1 MRLIPKVA
9 VLGLG
14 LTLSLIL
21 SLSLMNS
28 APAWAGWW
36 DNLWL
41 QELPVDQTK
50 PPKTAQ
56 RFEFTGTLPAHTQ
69 LELVGYYTSSVCTRK
84 EIRFPNGDIANPY
97 RATLNKS
104 SVLRQAIDMTDNA
117 KPFNLTL
124 ALQGGGDCDW
134 QLEDLVLDLTLQ
146 PSHPIWQKV
155 KSLKDDYLHTSPLLT
170 SSEPAT
176 KASPHDGF
184 YLSQE
189 LTIEP
194 VLAGSEEDTN
204 LVAALPLSLNP
215 VYYPVVIYSP
225 KTDSPFEV
233 KLKSNLQSSSR
244 LWSSAATQM
253 VRFDKQPVLRVQFNP
268 EILPDYQVNVW
279 RQPEHISV
287 HYPDGTEYSY
297 PRGDVHL
304 YAYGK
309 PESML
314 NTLSESSKAE
324 DKRLLAHIYWAGNA
338 LAKDEQKARKYYRE
352 AAEGDDLIAIQWM
365 QSQAAYAGEVEQ
377 SRYWLQRAARL
388 GDVEATLEL
397 IRQPFETILQGKP
410 NTAEAKSVQ
419 ASAWQQLNQL
429 VNQGV
434 PEAMSMM
441 ALYQALP
448 WSPYHDAT
456 AALTHYRMSV
466 QADPALAH
474 SAASDYYYL
483 LEDFEQ
489 SQEFWQIAA
498 ERDLYVVAEYADILL
513 KPDTRDAHQARIWL
527 EKVVSQ
533 GDKQGMQRD
542 VLGRAYFQLASL
554 LDTGEGGSV
563 EPERALALYQHSIEL
578 AKSFT
583 NDYEAKAKARVQ
595 ALEKL

>member
-1 MRLIPKVA
+1 MSLIYKV
-9 VLGLG
+9 VWLGI
-14 LTLSLIL
+14 IL
-21 SLSLMNS
+21 SLSLFNS
-28 APAWAGWW
+28 APVWAGFW
-36 DNLWL
+36 DSLW
-41 QELPVDQTK
+41 QRELPVDQTT
-50 PPKTAQ
+50 PPKDAQ
-56 RFEFTGTLPAHTQ
+56 RFEFSGSLPSHTQ

-104 SVLRQAIDMTDNA
+104 SVLRQSLESGATA
-117 KPFNLTL
+117 TSFGLSL

-134 QLEDLVLDLTLQ
+134 QLEDLVLDLTLL
-146 PSHPIWQKV
+146 PSHPVWQKV
-155 KSLKDDYLHTSPLLT
+155 QSLKDKYLHTSPLLT
-170 SSEPAT
+170 SNELPA

-194 VLAGSEEDTN
+194 VFAGSEEDTN

-215 VYYPVVIYSP
+215 VYYPVLIYSP

-244 LWSSAATQM
+244 LWSSSVTKL

-279 RQPEHISV
+279 RQPELISV
-287 HYPDGTEYSY
+287 HYPDGTEYRY

-314 NTLSESSKAE
+314 NTLSESRKAE
-324 DKRLLAHIYWAGNA
+324 DKRLLAQIYWAGHA
-338 LAKDEQKARKYYRE
+338 LTQDKEKARKFYRE

-365 QSQAAYAGEVEQ
+365 QSQAAYAGEVEL

-388 GDVEATLEL
+388 GDVEAKLEL

-410 NTAEAKSVQ
+410 NTAEAKSAEVK
-419 ASAWQQLNQL
+419 AWQQLNQL
-429 VNQGV
+429 VSQGV

-448 WSPYHDAT
+448 WSPYHDSAT
-456 AALTHYRMSV
+456 ALANYRLSV
-466 QADPALAH
+466 QADPALAI

-498 ERDLYVVAEYADILL
+498 ERDLYAAAEYADILL
-513 KPDTRDAHQARIWL
+513 KPDTRDVHQVRIWL

-533 GDKQGMQRD
+533 GAKQGMPRD

>member
-1 MRLIPKVA
+1 MSSISKLFW
-9 VLGLG
+9 
-14 LTLSLIL
+14 LSLCL
-21 SLSLMNS
+21 SALLSVSVWL
-28 APAWAGWW
+28 GFG
-36 DNLWL
+36 DKLW
-41 QELPVDQTK
+41 QRELPVDQTT
-50 PPKTAQ
+50 PPNTAQ

-84 EIRFPNGDIANPY
+84 EIRFPSGDIANPY

-104 SVLRQAIDMTDNA
+104 SVLRQSLDTTDNA

-134 QLEDLVLDLTLQ
+134 QLEDLVLDLTLL

-194 VLAGSEEDTN
+194 VLAGSEEDTY

-215 VYYPVVIYSP
+215 VYSPVVIYSP

-253 VRFDKQPVLRVQFNP
+253 VRFDKEAVLRVQFNP

-279 RQPEHISV
+279 RQPEQISV
-287 HYPDGTEYSY
+287 HYPDGTEYRY

-314 NTLSESSKAE
+314 NTLSASTKAE
-324 DKRLLAHIYWAGNA
+324 DKRLLAQIYWAGHA
-338 LAKDEQKARKYYRE
+338 LAKDEEKARKFYRE

-388 GDVEATLEL
+388 GNMEAKLEL
-397 IRQPFETILQGKP
+397 IRQPLEVILRGKL
-410 NTAEAKSVQ
+410 NTAEAKSVEVK
-419 ASAWQQLNQL
+419 AWEQLNVL
-429 VNQGV
+429 VDQGV
-434 PEAMSMM
+434 PEAISMM
-441 ALYQALP
+441 ALYQVLP

-456 AALTHYRMSV
+456 AALANYRLSV

-474 SAASDYYYL
+474 SAASDYYYW
-483 LEDFEQ
+483 LEDFAQ

-498 ERDLYVVAEYADILL
+498 ERDLYVAAEYADILL
-513 KPDTRDAHQARIWL
+513 KPDTCDAYQARIWL

-533 GDKQGMQRD
+533 GDKQGMQRG

-554 LDTGEGGSV
+554 LDEGEGGSV

>member
-1 MRLIPKVA
+1 MSLIYKV
-9 VLGLG
+9 VWLGI
-14 LTLSLIL
+14 IL
-21 SLSLMNS
+21 SLSLFNS
-28 APAWAGWW
+28 APVWAGFW
-36 DNLWL
+36 DSLW
-41 QELPVDQTK
+41 QRELPVDQTT
-50 PPKTAQ
+50 PPKDAQ
-56 RFEFTGTLPAHTQ
+56 RFEFSGSLPSHTQ
-69 LELVGYYTSSVCTRK
+69 LELVGYYTSSACTRK

-104 SVLRQAIDMTDNA
+104 SVLRQSLESGATA
-117 KPFNLTL
+117 TSFGLSL

-134 QLEDLVLDLTLQ
+134 QLEDLVLDLTLL
-146 PSHPIWQKV
+146 PSHPVWQKV
-155 KSLKDDYLHTSPLLT
+155 QSLKDKYLHISPLLT
-170 SSEPAT
+170 SNELPA

-268 EILPDYQVNVW
+268 EILTDYQVNVW

-287 HYPDGTEYSY
+287 HYPDGTEYRY

-314 NTLSESSKAE
+314 NTLSASAKAE
-324 DKRLLAHIYWAGNA
+324 DKRLLAQIYWAGHA
-338 LAKDEQKARKYYRE
+338 LTQDKEKARKFYRE

-365 QSQAAYAGEVEQ
+365 QSQAAYAGEVEL

-388 GDVEATLEL
+388 GDVEAKLEL

-410 NTAEAKSVQ
+410 NTAEAKSAEVK
-419 ASAWQQLNQL
+419 AWQQLNRL
-429 VNQGV
+429 VSQGV

-448 WSPYHDAT
+448 WSPYHDET

-466 QADPALAH
+466 QVDPALAH

-498 ERDLYVVAEYADILL
+498 ERDLYAAAEYADILL
-513 KPDTRDAHQARIWL
+513 KPDTRDAHQVRIWL

-533 GDKQGMQRD
+533 GAKQGMQRD

>member
-1 MRLIPKVA
+1 MSSISKLVW
-9 VLGLG
+9 
-14 LTLSLIL
+14 LSLCL
-21 SLSLMNS
+21 SALLSVSVWVGFGNK
-28 APAWAGWW
+28 
-36 DNLWL
+36 LW
-41 QELPVDQTK
+41 QRELPVDQTT
-50 PPKTAQ
+50 PHKTAQ

-84 EIRFPNGDIANPY
+84 EIRFPSGDIANPY

-104 SVLRQAIDMTDNA
+104 SVLRQSLDTTDNA
-117 KPFNLTL
+117 KPFSLTL

-134 QLEDLVLDLTLQ
+134 QLEDLVLDFTLLS
-146 PSHPIWQKV
+146 SHPIWQKV

-170 SSEPAT
+170 SGEPAT

-204 LVAALPLSLNP
+204 LVAALPLALNP

-225 KTDSPFEV
+225 RTDSPFEV
-233 KLKSNLQSSSR
+233 KLKSNLQSTSR
-244 LWSSAATQM
+244 LWSSTVTQM
-253 VRFDKQPVLRVQFNP
+253 VRFDKEAVLQVQFNP
-268 EILPDYQVNVW
+268 EILSDYQVNVW

-287 HYPDGTEYSY
+287 HYPDGTEYRY

-314 NTLSESSKAE
+314 NTLRASTKAE
-324 DKRLLAHIYWAGNA
+324 DKRLLAHIYWTGHA
-338 LAKDEQKARKYYRE
+338 LAKDEEKARKFYQE
-352 AAEGDDLIAIQWM
+352 AAEGDDLVAIQWM

-388 GDVEATLEL
+388 GYVEAKLEL
-397 IRQPFETILQGKP
+397 IRQPFEVILRGKL
-410 NTAEAKSVQ
+410 NTAEAKSAEVK
-419 ASAWQQLNQL
+419 AWEQLNVL

-434 PEAMSMM
+434 PEAISMM
-441 ALYQALP
+441 ALYQVLP

-474 SAASDYYYL
+474 SAASDYYYW
-483 LEDFEQ
+483 LEDFAQ

-498 ERDLYVVAEYADILL
+498 ERDLYVAAEYADILL
-513 KPDTRDAHQARIWL
+513 KPDTRDAHNARIWL

-554 LDTGEGGSV
+554 LDAGEGGSV
-563 EPERALALYQHSIEL
+563 EPERALAFYQHSIEL

-583 NDYEAKAKARVQ
+583 NDYEAKAKARAQ

>member
-1 MRLIPKVA
+1 MSSISKLFW
-9 VLGLG
+9 
-14 LTLSLIL
+14 LSLCL
-21 SLSLMNS
+21 SALLSVS
-28 APAWAGWW
+28 FWVGFS
-36 DNLWL
+36 DKLW
-41 QELPVDQTK
+41 QRELPVDQTT

-84 EIRFPNGDIANPY
+84 EIRFPSGDIANPY

-104 SVLRQAIDMTDNA
+104 SVLRQSLDTTDTA

-134 QLEDLVLDLTLQ
+134 QLEDLVLDLTLL

-155 KSLKDDYLHTSPLLT
+155 KSLKDEYLHTSPLLT
-170 SSEPAT
+170 SSELAT

-204 LVAALPLSLNP
+204 LVAALPLALNP

-253 VRFDKQPVLRVQFNP
+253 VRFNKEAVLRVQFNP

-279 RQPEHISV
+279 RQPEHISI
-287 HYPDGTEYSY
+287 HYPDGTEYRY

-314 NTLSESSKAE
+314 NTLSASTKAE
-324 DKRLLAHIYWAGNA
+324 DKRLLAHIYWAGHA
-338 LAKDEQKARKYYRE
+338 LAKDEEKARKFYRE
-352 AAEGDDLIAIQWM
+352 AAEGDDLIAIRWM

-377 SRYWLQRAARL
+377 SRDWLQRAARL
-388 GDVEATLEL
+388 GDVEAKLEL

-419 ASAWQQLNQL
+419 AGAWLELNQL

-434 PEAMSMM
+434 PEAISMM
-441 ALYQALP
+441 ALYQVLP

-474 SAASDYYYL
+474 SAASDYYYW
-483 LEDFEQ
+483 LEDFAQ
-489 SQEFWQIAA
+489 SQEFWLIAA
-498 ERDLYVVAEYADILL
+498 ERDLYVAAEYADILL
-513 KPDTRDAHQARIWL
+513 KPATRDAHNARTWL